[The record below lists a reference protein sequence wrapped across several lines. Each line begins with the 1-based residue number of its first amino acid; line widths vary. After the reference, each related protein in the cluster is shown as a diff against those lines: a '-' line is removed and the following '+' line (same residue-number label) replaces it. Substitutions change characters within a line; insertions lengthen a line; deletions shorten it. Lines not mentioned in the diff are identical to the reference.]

1 MAKLDVGKR
10 MKGIIYYCDNRLKE
24 PLFSIVQEHIL
35 ESGLPIT
42 STSLKPI
49 DFGNNIVVEGQ
60 RSYPTMVNQ
69 IVLAL
74 ENSTTD
80 YVFFCENDV
89 LYPKSHFDFTPP
101 RDDIFYYNENVW
113 RWWTKGDVAIRY
125 DRMLPLSCMCC
136 NRELALEHYQLRQRK
151 IEEWGLDHFRSREPR
166 LARLWGYEPG
176 TKKKRRG
183 GLTDDDFDIWHSKD
197 PVIDIRYWG
206 TFSSPKIHLK
216 DFKHPPKW
224 WKEINI
230 KDIPKWNSLLLS
242 LRGMNNS

>member
-1 MAKLDVGKR
+1 
-10 MKGIIYYCDNRLKE
+10 MKITIGCSIKYRDIIRKVIKELEDLGME
-24 PLFSIVQEHIL
+24 PLFPNLNYS
-35 ESGLPIT
+35 
-42 STSLKPI
+42 
-49 DFGNNIVVEGQ
+49 N
-60 RSYPTMVNQ
+60 
-69 IVLAL
+69 
-74 ENSTTD
+74 ENSDKANTMT
-80 YVFFCENDV
+80 EI
-89 LYPKSHFDFTPP
+89 K
-101 RDDIFYYNENVW
+101 R
-113 RWWTKGDVAIRY
+113 
-125 DRMLPLSCMCC
+125 
-136 NRELALEHYQLRQRK
+136 LALEHYQLRQRK